1 MVVVIKDGDLK
12 MEMFDD
18 RGTLKVAVEIGE
30 YQAFTNM
37 SGEKLE
43 KLKKLVN
50 SL

>member
-18 RGTLKVAVEIGE
+18 RGTLKVIIEIGE
-30 YQAFTNM
+30 HKTFTNL
-37 SGEKLE
+37 SDANLV